1 MNGRNLNAGK
11 MSVGSVGLGKTGS
24 AAGMEKLAADKG
36 TVRKELLRT
45 IKYFMIASSAGLI
58 EISLYT
64 LLDFATPLPYWP
76 AYLIALVASVLWNFT
91 LNRRYTF
98 RAANKIAPAML
109 KVAAYYAVFTPL
121 STILGN
127 YLAEDLL
134 WNSVLVTLI
143 NILINGVTEFLY
155 QRFFVFGKAVD
166 TRPTVISG

>member
-1 MNGRNLNAGK
+1 MMRGNLNAGK
-11 MSVGSVGLGKTGS
+11 MTVGLGKS
-24 AAGMEKLAADKG
+24 DLAADTS

-45 IKYFMIASSAGLI
+45 IEYFMIASSAGLI

-121 STILGN
+121 STMFGN

-134 WNSVLVTLI
+134 WNGVLVTLI

-166 TRPTVISG
+166 TRPTAISG